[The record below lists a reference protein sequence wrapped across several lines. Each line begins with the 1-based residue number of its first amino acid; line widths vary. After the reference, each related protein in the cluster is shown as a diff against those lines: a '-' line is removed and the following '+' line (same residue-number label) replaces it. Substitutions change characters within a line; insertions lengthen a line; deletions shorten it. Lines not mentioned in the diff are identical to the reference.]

1 MSPYLFLFSG
11 EYDGAAF
18 SELNSII
25 MAEELKANVLRRG
38 KRYALLDCDRY
49 VARRILKRACLTR
62 YAIEV
67 KGYGSS
73 YDEKNLVKKFE
84 GVSWD
89 FIGKSFCVR
98 VSSIGS
104 KIDVNTLKLKR
115 ELGAIIKRITG
126 KKVDLERPDT
136 IVYCLFF
143 DDGYFFGKFVGMSVR
158 RDVLLRRPSK
168 RPMFHPSSMD
178 SICARLMVN
187 LSEVNESKVFMDPF
201 CGMGGLLIES
211 CMIGAYSIGVDV
223 KAKMIYGARKNLE
236 YYSCKNF
243 SLIIG
248 NASSIPVKEVDC
260 IATDPPYGRAAPTL
274 GLDLKTLY
282 SKFVE
287 EASSI
292 LKGGGKMVIALPREI
307 PIEGILE
314 SNNFEILEKIS
325 IYVHRSL
332 TRRISVCRLTS

>member
-1 MSPYLFLFSG
+1 MPPYLFSFSG

-25 MAEELKANVLRRG
+25 MAEGLKANVLMRR

-49 VARRILKRACLTR
+49 VAKRILKRACLTK

-67 KGYGSS
+67 KGYGPS
-73 YDEKNLVKKFE
+73 YDEKDLIKKFE
-84 GVSWD
+84 RMNWD
-89 FIGKSFCVR
+89 FIGDSFCVR
-98 VSSIGS
+98 VSSIG
-104 KIDVNTLKLKR
+104 IDVDTLKLQR

-126 KKVDLERPDT
+126 KKVDLERPDR
-136 IVYCLFF
+136 IVYCLLF
-143 DDGYFFGKFVGMSVR
+143 DDGYFFGEFVGMSVR
-158 RDVLLRRPSK
+158 KDVLLRRPSK

-178 SICARLMVN
+178 PICAHLMVN
-187 LSEVNESKVFMDPF
+187 LSEVNENRVFMDPF

-211 CMIGAYSIGVDV
+211 CMVGAYSIGVDV

-248 NASSIPVKEVDC
+248 NSSSIPVKEVDC

-287 EASSI
+287 EASST
-292 LKGGGKMVIALPREI
+292 LKKGGKMVIALPKEI
-307 PIEGILE
+307 PIEDILE
-314 SNNFEILEKIS
+314 SNHFEILEKIS

-332 TRRISVCRLTS
+332 TRKIIVCRLTY